1 MARRRNLTRSSSDLP
16 KAKRLRAFVRLLYV
30 AWRIVRF
37 ALIAC
42 GEAFFIRPP
51 QRYSLL
57 YRRLRRELE
66 HLGVTFVKVGQYLA
80 IREDLLPKELCSE
93 LSNLYFD
100 LRPLPPHVVTNCIE
114 RELGRLAF
122 ASVDPKPVAA
132 ASIAQVHRAV
142 SWDGRPLAIKILR
155 PGTEQIL
162 RLDLGIIARLAAL
175 ADRLQLFANIQTVQL
190 VREVA
195 EFTLREIDFR
205 AEAQAAERLA
215 ATPLPGI
222 RIPKIMQDLTTS
234 RLLTM
239 EFIEG
244 VTFLDI
250 IRRAEAGAPDPF
262 AELLPGVNPRRVAD
276 ISATAFFTQ
285 IFMTGFFHGDPHP
298 ANLIV
303 EPDGTV
309 ALVDFG
315 IVAELAPQLRNGFAR
330 YVEFVAS
337 GRVDRAASALM
348 ELVAP
353 SPATDILAYRKD
365 TIAFMRQWYE
375 ASRRPG
381 SLAKDRLQ
389 ARYQGEMFKVMRKH
403 NVRMPLNHVLFWK
416 ALASLDSTFHR
427 MPVHYDLLAALSGF
441 LARHTLRGLPGKFVD
456 FGRETSRANILLPFA
471 ILEKAGANEPATRWV
486 IKTLRF
492 QAEGQSSRFGAL
504 LIALL
509 TASVVLFY
517 FAAAHAL
524 RMLG

>member
-1 MARRRNLTRSSSDLP
+1 MARRNNLTRLTSDLL
-16 KAKRLRAFVRLLYV
+16 KAKRLRAFVRLLYI

-37 ALIAC
+37 ALIAY
-42 GEAFFIRPP
+42 GEAFLIRPP

-57 YRRLRRELE
+57 YSRLRRELE

-93 LSNLYFD
+93 LSNLYFN
-100 LRPLPPHVVTNCIE
+100 LRPLPPDVVTNCIE

-122 ASVDPKPVAA
+122 ASVDPKPIAA

-142 SWDGRPLAIKILR
+142 SRDGRPLAIKILR
-155 PGTEQIL
+155 PGTEEIL
-162 RLDLGIIARLAAL
+162 RLDLGIIGRLAAL
-175 ADRLQLFANIQTVQL
+175 ADRVQLFANIQTVQL
-190 VREVA
+190 VREIA

-215 ATPLPGI
+215 ATPSPGI
-222 RIPKIMQDLTTS
+222 RIPKIMQDFTTS

-262 AELLPGVNPRRVAD
+262 AELLPGVDPRRVAET
-276 ISATAFFTQ
+276 SATAFFTQ
-285 IFMTGFFHGDPHP
+285 IFVTGFFHGDPHP

-303 EPDGTV
+303 EPNGAV

-315 IVAELAPQLRNGFAR
+315 IVAELSPQLRNGFAR

-353 SPATDILAYRKD
+353 SPMTDILAYRKD

-427 MPVHYDLLAALSGF
+427 MPVHYDLLVALSGF
-441 LARHTLRGLPGKFVD
+441 LARYRIQVLPRTFMD
-456 FGRETSRANILLPFA
+456 FGYEASRANIALPLALLD
-471 ILEKAGANEPATRWV
+471 KAGGGEPTTRSAL
-486 IKTLRF
+486 KTLRF
-492 QAEGQSSRFGAL
+492 QGQHHFDRFSAV

-509 TASVVLFY
+509 TVSVVLFY

-524 RMLG
+524 RMMG